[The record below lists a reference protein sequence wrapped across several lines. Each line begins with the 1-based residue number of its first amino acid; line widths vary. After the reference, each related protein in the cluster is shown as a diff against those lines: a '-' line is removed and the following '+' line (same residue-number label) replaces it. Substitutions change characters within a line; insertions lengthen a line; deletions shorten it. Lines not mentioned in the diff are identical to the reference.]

1 MSLDATERAAI
12 RAELL
17 REQKAAF
24 DLAMAERRKMDEAR
38 KAQADELQVY
48 WAEQFSASAKKL
60 ATDHRI
66 SITTAQLILASIAAG
81 EVPNFRTSFYDE
93 L

>member
-1 MSLDATERAAI
+1 MSLDPTERAAI
-12 RAELL
+12 RAEIL
-17 REQKAAF
+17 REQKEAF
-24 DLAMAERRKMDEAR
+24 DLAMATRRRLDAAR
-38 KAQADELQVY
+38 KERADELEVH

-60 ATDHRI
+60 ATDHHI
-66 SITTAQLILASIAAG
+66 SIMTAQLILASIAAG